1 MLGLVIFLVGVLI
14 AVFAPLIMTH
24 DYAAM
29 DVAARLQGPSA
40 EHFFGTDELGRDLFS
55 RVIYGSRYSL
65 AIGVCAILLAAVIG
79 VILGVIAGY
88 FGGWVDNLIMRFLD
102 VIQSI
107 PALLLVIVIAA
118 VLGTGFAMTVLALSV
133 SYIPAIARL
142 LRASILEVRE
152 QEYIEAAHSINCSK
166 LQIIIQHRL
175 QAVVFHPVFQFT
187 VNNGLGV
194 AALGFAVVGEPGF
207 IQQIFVIA
215 TKALER
221 VVRPLGHF
229 FILRLLIL
237 EEKADVGIRKSV
249 DAKLDFLADD
259 LIAEIEKERVVAHT
273 AQQTKQLL
281 RGRVAKDEHRQET
294 IRQRLHPGFHRVAGH
309 LGAGR

>member
-1 MLGLVIFLVGVLI
+1 MKKSNQSQFAQIFFRLRRNKAAMLGLVIFLVGVLI

-152 QEYIEAAHSINCSK
+152 QECIEAAHSINCSK
-166 LQIIIQHRL
+166 LQIIIQHIL
-175 QAVVFHPVFQFT
+175 PNSFAPVI
-187 VNNGLGV
+187 VNLTMGVAGCITASATLSFIGLGV
-194 AALGFAVVGEPGF
+194 RPPEPEWGALLTGGREFMRTCPYMVIFPG
-207 IQQIFVIA
+207 IA
-215 TKALER
+215 IMITVLALN
-221 VVRPLGHF
+221 LFGDG
-229 FILRLLIL
+229 LR
-237 EEKADVGIRKSV
+237 
-249 DAKLDFLADD
+249 DAMDPKLRD
-259 LIAEIEKERVVAHT
+259 
-273 AQQTKQLL
+273 
-281 RGRVAKDEHRQET
+281 
-294 IRQRLHPGFHRVAGH
+294 
-309 LGAGR
+309 

>member
-1 MLGLVIFLVGVLI
+1 MKKSNQSQFAQIFFRLRRNKAAMLGLVIFLVGVLI
-14 AVFAPLIMTH
+14 AMFAPLIMTH

-166 LQIIIQHRL
+166 LQIIIQHIL
-175 QAVVFHPVFQFT
+175 PNSFAPVI
-187 VNNGLGV
+187 VNLTMGVAGCITASATLSFIGLGV
-194 AALGFAVVGEPGF
+194 RPPEPEWGALLTGGREFMRTCPYMVIFPG
-207 IQQIFVIA
+207 IA
-215 TKALER
+215 IMITVLALN
-221 VVRPLGHF
+221 LFGDG
-229 FILRLLIL
+229 LR
-237 EEKADVGIRKSV
+237 
-249 DAKLDFLADD
+249 DAMDPKLRD
-259 LIAEIEKERVVAHT
+259 
-273 AQQTKQLL
+273 
-281 RGRVAKDEHRQET
+281 
-294 IRQRLHPGFHRVAGH
+294 
-309 LGAGR
+309 

>member
-1 MLGLVIFLVGVLI
+1 MKKSNQSQFAQIFFRLRRNKAAMLGLVIFLVGVLI

-65 AIGVCAILLAAVIG
+65 AIGVCAILLAAVIR

-166 LQIIIQHRL
+166 LQIIIQHIL
-175 QAVVFHPVFQFT
+175 PNSFAPVI
-187 VNNGLGV
+187 VNLTMGVAGCITASATLSFIGLGV
-194 AALGFAVVGEPGF
+194 RPPEPEWGALLTGGREFMRTCPYMVIFPG
-207 IQQIFVIA
+207 IA
-215 TKALER
+215 IMITVLALN
-221 VVRPLGHF
+221 LFGDG
-229 FILRLLIL
+229 LR
-237 EEKADVGIRKSV
+237 
-249 DAKLDFLADD
+249 DAMDPKLRD
-259 LIAEIEKERVVAHT
+259 
-273 AQQTKQLL
+273 
-281 RGRVAKDEHRQET
+281 
-294 IRQRLHPGFHRVAGH
+294 
-309 LGAGR
+309 

>member
-1 MLGLVIFLVGVLI
+1 MKKSNQSQFAQIFFRLRRNKAAMLGLVIFLVGVLI

-166 LQIIIQHRL
+166 LQIIIQHIL
-175 QAVVFHPVFQFT
+175 PNSFAPVI
-187 VNNGLGV
+187 VNLTMGVAGCITASATLSFIGLGV
-194 AALGFAVVGEPGF
+194 RPPEPEWGALLTGGREFMRTCPYMVIFPG
-207 IQQIFVIA
+207 IA
-215 TKALER
+215 IMITVLALN
-221 VVRPLGHF
+221 LFGDG
-229 FILRLLIL
+229 LR
-237 EEKADVGIRKSV
+237 
-249 DAKLDFLADD
+249 DAMDPKLRD
-259 LIAEIEKERVVAHT
+259 
-273 AQQTKQLL
+273 
-281 RGRVAKDEHRQET
+281 
-294 IRQRLHPGFHRVAGH
+294 
-309 LGAGR
+309 

>member
-1 MLGLVIFLVGVLI
+1 MKKSNQSQFAQIFFRLRRNKAAMLGLVIFLVGVLI

-166 LQIIIQHRL
+166 LQIIIQHIL
-175 QAVVFHPVFQFT
+175 PNSFAPVI
-187 VNNGLGV
+187 VNLTMGVAGCITASVTLSFIGLGV
-194 AALGFAVVGEPGF
+194 RPPEPEWGALLTGGREFMRTCPYMVIFPG
-207 IQQIFVIA
+207 IA
-215 TKALER
+215 IMITVLALN
-221 VVRPLGHF
+221 LFGDG
-229 FILRLLIL
+229 LR
-237 EEKADVGIRKSV
+237 
-249 DAKLDFLADD
+249 DAMDPKLRD
-259 LIAEIEKERVVAHT
+259 
-273 AQQTKQLL
+273 
-281 RGRVAKDEHRQET
+281 
-294 IRQRLHPGFHRVAGH
+294 
-309 LGAGR
+309 

>member
-1 MLGLVIFLVGVLI
+1 MKKSNQSQFAQIFFRLRRNKAAMLGLVIFLVGVLI

-166 LQIIIQHRL
+166 LQIIIQHIL
-175 QAVVFHPVFQFT
+175 SNSFAPVI
-187 VNNGLGV
+187 VNLTMGVAGCITASATLSFIGLGV
-194 AALGFAVVGEPGF
+194 RPPEPEWGALLTGGREFMRTCPYMVIFPG
-207 IQQIFVIA
+207 IA
-215 TKALER
+215 IMITVLALN
-221 VVRPLGHF
+221 LFGDG
-229 FILRLLIL
+229 LR
-237 EEKADVGIRKSV
+237 
-249 DAKLDFLADD
+249 DAMDPKLRD
-259 LIAEIEKERVVAHT
+259 
-273 AQQTKQLL
+273 
-281 RGRVAKDEHRQET
+281 
-294 IRQRLHPGFHRVAGH
+294 
-309 LGAGR
+309 

>member
-1 MLGLVIFLVGVLI
+1 MKKSNQSQFAQIFFRLRRNKAAMLGLVIFLVGVLI

-166 LQIIIQHRL
+166 LQIIIQHIL
-175 QAVVFHPVFQFT
+175 PNSFAPVI
-187 VNNGLGV
+187 VNLTMGVAGCITASATLSFIGLGV
-194 AALGFAVVGEPGF
+194 RPPEPEWGALLTGGREFMRTCPYMVIFPG
-207 IQQIFVIA
+207 IA
-215 TKALER
+215 IMITVLALN
-221 VVRPLGHF
+221 LFGDG
-229 FILRLLIL
+229 LR
-237 EEKADVGIRKSV
+237 
-249 DAKLDFLADD
+249 DAMDPKL
-259 LIAEIEKERVVAHT
+259 
-273 AQQTKQLL
+273 
-281 RGRVAKDEHRQET
+281 KD
-294 IRQRLHPGFHRVAGH
+294 
-309 LGAGR
+309 

>member
-1 MLGLVIFLVGVLI
+1 MKKSNQSQFAQIFFRLRRNKAAMLGLVIFLVGVLI

-88 FGGWVDNLIMRFLD
+88 FGGWVDILVMRFLD

-166 LQIIIQHRL
+166 LQIIIQHIL
-175 QAVVFHPVFQFT
+175 PNSFAPVI
-187 VNNGLGV
+187 VNLTMGVAGCITASATLSFIGLGV
-194 AALGFAVVGEPGF
+194 RPPEPEWGALLTGGREFMRTCPYMVIFPG
-207 IQQIFVIA
+207 IA
-215 TKALER
+215 IMITVLALN
-221 VVRPLGHF
+221 LFGDG
-229 FILRLLIL
+229 LR
-237 EEKADVGIRKSV
+237 
-249 DAKLDFLADD
+249 DAMDPKLRD
-259 LIAEIEKERVVAHT
+259 
-273 AQQTKQLL
+273 
-281 RGRVAKDEHRQET
+281 
-294 IRQRLHPGFHRVAGH
+294 
-309 LGAGR
+309 

>member
-1 MLGLVIFLVGVLI
+1 MKKSNQSQFAQIFFRLRRNKAAMLGLVIFLVGVLI

-40 EHFFGTDELGRDLFS
+40 EHFFGTDALGRDLFS

-166 LQIIIQHRL
+166 LQIIIQHIL
-175 QAVVFHPVFQFT
+175 PNSFAPVI
-187 VNNGLGV
+187 VNLTMGVAGCITASATLSFIGLGV
-194 AALGFAVVGEPGF
+194 RPPEPEWGALLTGGREFMRTCPYMVIFPG
-207 IQQIFVIA
+207 IA
-215 TKALER
+215 IMITVLALN
-221 VVRPLGHF
+221 LFGDG
-229 FILRLLIL
+229 LR
-237 EEKADVGIRKSV
+237 
-249 DAKLDFLADD
+249 DAMDPKLRD
-259 LIAEIEKERVVAHT
+259 
-273 AQQTKQLL
+273 
-281 RGRVAKDEHRQET
+281 
-294 IRQRLHPGFHRVAGH
+294 
-309 LGAGR
+309 

>member
-29 DVAARLQGPSA
+29 DVAARRQGPSA
-40 EHFFGTDELGRDLFS
+40 AHFFGTDELGRDLFS

-166 LQIIIQHRL
+166 LQIIIQHIL
-175 QAVVFHPVFQFT
+175 PNSFAPVI
-187 VNNGLGV
+187 VNLTMGVAGCITASATLSFIGLGV
-194 AALGFAVVGEPGF
+194 RPPEPEWGALLTGGREFMRTCPYMVIFPG
-207 IQQIFVIA
+207 IA
-215 TKALER
+215 IMITVLALN
-221 VVRPLGHF
+221 LFGDG
-229 FILRLLIL
+229 LR
-237 EEKADVGIRKSV
+237 
-249 DAKLDFLADD
+249 DAMDPKLRD
-259 LIAEIEKERVVAHT
+259 
-273 AQQTKQLL
+273 
-281 RGRVAKDEHRQET
+281 
-294 IRQRLHPGFHRVAGH
+294 
-309 LGAGR
+309 

>member
-1 MLGLVIFLVGVLI
+1 MKKSNQSQFAQIFFRLRRNKAAMLGLVIFLVGVLI

-118 VLGTGFAMTVLALSV
+118 ALGTGFAMTVLALSV

-166 LQIIIQHRL
+166 LQIIIQHIL
-175 QAVVFHPVFQFT
+175 PNSFAPVI
-187 VNNGLGV
+187 VNLTMGVAGCITASATLSFIGLGV
-194 AALGFAVVGEPGF
+194 RPPEPEWGALLTGGREFMRTCPYMVIFPG
-207 IQQIFVIA
+207 IA
-215 TKALER
+215 IMITVLALN
-221 VVRPLGHF
+221 LFGDG
-229 FILRLLIL
+229 LR
-237 EEKADVGIRKSV
+237 
-249 DAKLDFLADD
+249 DAMDPKLRD
-259 LIAEIEKERVVAHT
+259 
-273 AQQTKQLL
+273 
-281 RGRVAKDEHRQET
+281 
-294 IRQRLHPGFHRVAGH
+294 
-309 LGAGR
+309 

>member
-1 MLGLVIFLVGVLI
+1 MKKSNQSQFAQIFFRLRRNKAAMLGLVIFLVGVLI

-166 LQIIIQHRL
+166 HQIIIQHIL
-175 QAVVFHPVFQFT
+175 PNSFAPVI
-187 VNNGLGV
+187 VNLTMGVAGCITASATLSFIGLGV
-194 AALGFAVVGEPGF
+194 RPPEPEWGALLTGGREFMRTCPYMVIFPG
-207 IQQIFVIA
+207 IA
-215 TKALER
+215 IMITVLALN
-221 VVRPLGHF
+221 LFGDG
-229 FILRLLIL
+229 LR
-237 EEKADVGIRKSV
+237 
-249 DAKLDFLADD
+249 DAMDPKLRD
-259 LIAEIEKERVVAHT
+259 
-273 AQQTKQLL
+273 
-281 RGRVAKDEHRQET
+281 
-294 IRQRLHPGFHRVAGH
+294 
-309 LGAGR
+309 

>member
-1 MLGLVIFLVGVLI
+1 MKKSNQSQFAQIFFRLRRNKAAMLGLVIFLVGVLI

-152 QEYIEAAHSINCSK
+152 QEYIEAAPSINCSK
-166 LQIIIQHRL
+166 LQIIIQHIL
-175 QAVVFHPVFQFT
+175 PNSFAPVI
-187 VNNGLGV
+187 VNLTMGVAGCITASATLSFIGLGV
-194 AALGFAVVGEPGF
+194 RPPEPEWGALLTGGREFMRTCPYMVIFPG
-207 IQQIFVIA
+207 IA
-215 TKALER
+215 IMITVLALN
-221 VVRPLGHF
+221 LFGDG
-229 FILRLLIL
+229 LR
-237 EEKADVGIRKSV
+237 
-249 DAKLDFLADD
+249 DAMDPKLRD
-259 LIAEIEKERVVAHT
+259 
-273 AQQTKQLL
+273 
-281 RGRVAKDEHRQET
+281 
-294 IRQRLHPGFHRVAGH
+294 
-309 LGAGR
+309 

>member
-1 MLGLVIFLVGVLI
+1 MKKSNQSQFAQIFFRLRRNKAAMLGLVIFLVGVLI

-40 EHFFGTDELGRDLFS
+40 KHFFGTDELGRDLFS

-166 LQIIIQHRL
+166 LQIIIQHIL
-175 QAVVFHPVFQFT
+175 PNSFAPVI
-187 VNNGLGV
+187 VNLTMGVAGCITASATLSFIGLGV
-194 AALGFAVVGEPGF
+194 RPPEPEWGALLTGGREFMRTCPYMVIFPG
-207 IQQIFVIA
+207 IA
-215 TKALER
+215 IMITVLALN
-221 VVRPLGHF
+221 LFGDG
-229 FILRLLIL
+229 LR
-237 EEKADVGIRKSV
+237 
-249 DAKLDFLADD
+249 DAMDPKLRD
-259 LIAEIEKERVVAHT
+259 
-273 AQQTKQLL
+273 
-281 RGRVAKDEHRQET
+281 
-294 IRQRLHPGFHRVAGH
+294 
-309 LGAGR
+309 

>member
-1 MLGLVIFLVGVLI
+1 MKKSNQSQFAQIFFRLRRNKAAMLGLVIFLVGVLI

-88 FGGWVDNLIMRFLD
+88 LGGWVDNLIMRFLD

-166 LQIIIQHRL
+166 LQIIIQHIL
-175 QAVVFHPVFQFT
+175 PNSFAPVI
-187 VNNGLGV
+187 VNLTMGVAGCITASATLSFIGLGV
-194 AALGFAVVGEPGF
+194 RPPEPEWGALLTGGREFMRTCPYMVIFPG
-207 IQQIFVIA
+207 IA
-215 TKALER
+215 IMITVLALN
-221 VVRPLGHF
+221 LFGDG
-229 FILRLLIL
+229 LR
-237 EEKADVGIRKSV
+237 
-249 DAKLDFLADD
+249 DAMDPKLRD
-259 LIAEIEKERVVAHT
+259 
-273 AQQTKQLL
+273 
-281 RGRVAKDEHRQET
+281 
-294 IRQRLHPGFHRVAGH
+294 
-309 LGAGR
+309 

>member
-1 MLGLVIFLVGVLI
+1 MKKSNQSQFAQIFFRLRRNKAAMLGLVIFLVGVLI

-166 LQIIIQHRL
+166 LQIILQHIL
-175 QAVVFHPVFQFT
+175 PNSFAPVI
-187 VNNGLGV
+187 VNLTMGVAGCITASATLSFIGLGV
-194 AALGFAVVGEPGF
+194 RPPEPEWGALLTGGREFMRTCPYMVIFPG
-207 IQQIFVIA
+207 IA
-215 TKALER
+215 IMITVLALN
-221 VVRPLGHF
+221 LFGDG
-229 FILRLLIL
+229 LR
-237 EEKADVGIRKSV
+237 
-249 DAKLDFLADD
+249 DAMDPKLRD
-259 LIAEIEKERVVAHT
+259 
-273 AQQTKQLL
+273 
-281 RGRVAKDEHRQET
+281 
-294 IRQRLHPGFHRVAGH
+294 
-309 LGAGR
+309 

>member
-1 MLGLVIFLVGVLI
+1 MKKSNQSQFAQIFFRLRRNKAAMLGLVIFLVGVLI

-88 FGGWVDNLIMRFLD
+88 IGGWVDNLIMRFLD

-166 LQIIIQHRL
+166 LQIIIQHIL
-175 QAVVFHPVFQFT
+175 PNSFAPVI
-187 VNNGLGV
+187 VNLTMGVAGCITASATLSFIGLGV
-194 AALGFAVVGEPGF
+194 RPPEPEWGALLTGGREFMRTCPYMVIFPG
-207 IQQIFVIA
+207 IA
-215 TKALER
+215 IMITVLALN
-221 VVRPLGHF
+221 LFGDG
-229 FILRLLIL
+229 LR
-237 EEKADVGIRKSV
+237 
-249 DAKLDFLADD
+249 DAMDPKLRD
-259 LIAEIEKERVVAHT
+259 
-273 AQQTKQLL
+273 
-281 RGRVAKDEHRQET
+281 
-294 IRQRLHPGFHRVAGH
+294 
-309 LGAGR
+309 

>member
-1 MLGLVIFLVGVLI
+1 MKKSNQSQFAQIFFRLRRNKAAMLGLVIFLVGVLI

-166 LQIIIQHRL
+166 LQIIIQHIL
-175 QAVVFHPVFQFT
+175 PNSFAPVI
-187 VNNGLGV
+187 VNLTMGVAGCITASATLSFIGLGV
-194 AALGFAVVGEPGF
+194 RPPEPEWGALLTGGREFMRTCPYMV
-207 IQQIFVIA
+207 IFTGIA
-215 TKALER
+215 IMITVLALN
-221 VVRPLGHF
+221 LFGDG
-229 FILRLLIL
+229 LR
-237 EEKADVGIRKSV
+237 
-249 DAKLDFLADD
+249 DAMDPKLRD
-259 LIAEIEKERVVAHT
+259 
-273 AQQTKQLL
+273 
-281 RGRVAKDEHRQET
+281 
-294 IRQRLHPGFHRVAGH
+294 
-309 LGAGR
+309 